1 MAIRSFYAD
10 IFEIEVQAEREL
22 QLKAKNERILE
33 WRRALDNG
41 AQEIEVSP
49 RDVWQCLARLKKG
62 KSSPDGV
69 TAEMLLALPEE
80 QILCLARNIQVM
92 FSSLNF
98 QETWFRVMAS
108 LIPKKNTSERP
119 QRVSSHQ
126 LPDHLSQTPGY
137 IWLLKLPLISW
148 KTLQTAFIPHRQGA
162 EAVYMIERLHGTG
175 T

>member
-1 MAIRSFYAD
+1 MRSLF
-10 IFEIEVQAEREL
+10 QAEREL

-62 KSSPDGV
+62 KSSLDGV

-80 QILCLARNIQVM
+80 QIVCLARNIQNM

-108 LIPKKNTSERP
+108 LISKKTTSER
-119 QRVSSHQ
+119 
-126 LPDHLSQTPGY
+126 SQ
-137 IWLLKLPLISW
+137 
-148 KTLQTAFIPHRQGA
+148 
-162 EAVYMIERLHGTG
+162 
-175 T
+175 